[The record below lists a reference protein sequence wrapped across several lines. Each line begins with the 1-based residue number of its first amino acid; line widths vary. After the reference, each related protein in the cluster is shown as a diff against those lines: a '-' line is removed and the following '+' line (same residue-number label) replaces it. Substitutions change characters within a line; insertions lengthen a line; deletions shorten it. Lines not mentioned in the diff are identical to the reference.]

1 MYRRLSVKYA
11 SPPTTPNKPMFV
23 RPLSAVSSAP
33 AAAAAVWRQWYWRSP
48 FPLIITRN
56 PFTSPR
62 PPCPFTWSESRS
74 TDRPRPLHLSA
85 GLMKTPDAEP
95 PVKRRKSLECERSG
109 GGVQPSPKRSAP
121 RERREPSPHSATDAA
136 FPLPSGRLSPRL
148 DGTGIKTELK
158 RQWED
163 LTESRASISVGPFDF
178 SVMSYNILSQELL
191 LSNPYLY
198 KHCNPR
204 VLEWRHRFPNLIHE
218 LEQHAADIMCLQE
231 VQEDHYQK
239 QIKPSLEQ
247 LGYHCEYKRRTGR
260 KLDGCMVAFKKS
272 HFTLLSSHPVE
283 FFRHGIS
290 ILDRD
295 NVGLIVVLKPVG
307 ASGSERNVCVVTT
320 HLLYNPRRGDIKLA
334 QLALLLA
341 EISRVARQD
350 DGTTCPILLC
360 GDFNSVPASP
370 LYTFITDSKLEYAGM
385 PIGKVSGQEESPR
398 GQRILTSPL
407 WPSSLGISQLCQ
419 YEAQTNEPDVKES
432 GQQGSKKGLNSTSIE
447 HSFKLTSAYSHYLK
461 ESGRREITTCHSRT
475 AITVDYIF
483 YSPAQRDE
491 SGFTE
496 CSAAPQRGLQLLSRL
511 ALVSE
516 AELREVNGLPNQCHS
531 SDHLPLIARFR
542 LHS

>member
-1 MYRRLSVKYA
+1 MYRHPSVKYA
-11 SPPTTPNKPMFV
+11 SPPTTPNDPMFV
-23 RPLSAVSSAP
+23 RPLSAVGSAP
-33 AAAAAVWRQWYWRSP
+33 AAAAAAAVWRQWYWRNT
-48 FPLIITRN
+48 FPLLITRH

-62 PPCPFTWSESRS
+62 PSCPFTWTELPS
-74 TDRPRPLHLSA
+74 TGPPRHLHLSA
-85 GLMKTPDAEP
+85 GLMKHPDSEP

-109 GGVQPSPKRSAP
+109 EGVQRSPKRSSS
-121 RERREPSPHSATDAA
+121 RERRESGPAWLHNLPEVPPGERAPS
-136 FPLPSGRLSPRL
+136 L
-148 DGTGIKTELK
+148 IKTELK
-158 RQWED
+158 RRWED
-163 LTESRASISVGPFDF
+163 LTESRVSKSVGPFDF

-198 KHCNPR
+198 KHCHPR
-204 VLEWRHRFPNLIHE
+204 VLEWHHRFPKLIQE

-239 QIKPSLEQ
+239 QIKPSLEH

-272 HFTLLSSHPVE
+272 CFTLFSSHAVE
-283 FFRHGIS
+283 FFRHGIP

-307 ASGSERNVCVVTT
+307 ASGSDRNICVVTT

-341 EISRVARQD
+341 EIGHVARQD

-370 LYTFITDSKLEYAGM
+370 LYTFITDRKLEYAGM

-407 WPSSLGISQLCQ
+407 WPASLGISQMCQ
-419 YEAQTNEPDVKES
+419 YEGQTHDPDVKKS
-432 GQQGSKKGLNSTSIE
+432 NKTLNSSSIE
-447 HSFKLTSAYSHYLK
+447 HAFKLTSVYCHYLK
-461 ESGRREITTCHSRT
+461 ESGHREITTCHSRT

-483 YSPAQRDE
+483 YSPAQWDE
-491 SGFTE
+491 SDRTE
-496 CSAAPQRGLQLLSRL
+496 CSSAPQRGLQLLSRL

-516 AELREVNGLPNQCHS
+516 AELKEVNGLPNQHHS

>member
-1 MYRRLSVKYA
+1 
-11 SPPTTPNKPMFV
+11 MFV
-23 RPLSAVSSAP
+23 RPLSAVGSAP
-33 AAAAAVWRQWYWRSP
+33 AAAAAVWRQWYWRSTSP
-48 FPLIITRN
+48 FITTRN
-56 PFTSPR
+56 PFASPR
-62 PPCPFTWSESRS
+62 PFCPFPWTELPS
-74 TDRPRPLHLSA
+74 TDNRRHLHLSA
-85 GLMKTPDAEP
+85 GLMKHPDSEP
-95 PVKRRKSLECERSG
+95 PVKRRRSLECERTDED
-109 GGVQPSPKRSAP
+109 VQHSSKRSAS
-121 RERREPSPHSATDAA
+121 RERRESVPPAWLHDVPDVLRPPRESSPSLVKS
-136 FPLPSGRLSPRL
+136 
-148 DGTGIKTELK
+148 ELK

-163 LTESRASISVGPFDF
+163 LTESRVSRSDGPFDF

-198 KHCNPR
+198 KHCHPH
-204 VLEWRHRFPNLIHE
+204 VLGWCHRFSKIIQE

-239 QIKPSLEQ
+239 QIKPSLEH

-272 HFTLLSSHPVE
+272 RFTLSSSQPVE

-295 NVGLIVVLKPVG
+295 NVGLIVVLKPVS
-307 ASGSERNVCVVTT
+307 ASQSEHKVCVVTT

-341 EISRVARQD
+341 ETNRIARQE

-370 LYTFITDSKLEYAGM
+370 LYTFITDSKLQYAGI

-407 WPSSLGISQLCQ
+407 WPSSLGISHMCQ
-419 YEAQTNEPDVKES
+419 YEGQAKDPNVKKP
-432 GQQGSKKGLNSTSIE
+432 KKSLKKSSIE
-447 HSFKLTSAYSHYLK
+447 HVLKLTSVYSHYLK
-461 ESGRREITTCHSRT
+461 ESGHREITTCHSRT

-491 SGFTE
+491 SGSTE

-516 AELREVNGLPNQCHS
+516 AELKEVNGLPNQHHS
-531 SDHLPLIARFR
+531 SDHLPLVARFR

>member
-1 MYRRLSVKYA
+1 MSLYIILCQ
-11 SPPTTPNKPMFV
+11 PMFA
-23 RPLSAVSSAP
+23 RPLSAVGFAP
-33 AAAAAVWRQWYWRSP
+33 AAAVIWRQLYWRNTV
-48 FPLIITRN
+48 PLITIRK
-56 PFTSPR
+56 PFISPR
-62 PPCPFTWSESRS
+62 PLSPFIWSEFPSIDHTR
-74 TDRPRPLHLSA
+74 RLHLSL
-85 GLMKTPDAEP
+85 GLMKHPDPEP
-95 PVKRRKSLECERSG
+95 PLKRRKSLESEHSSES
-109 GGVQPSPKRSAP
+109 VQPSPKRSAS
-121 RERREPSPHSATDAA
+121 RETRAPNLAFLHNITDVQ
-136 FPLPSGRLSPRL
+136 LPSEKLSLSL
-148 DGTGIKTELK
+148 DSTGNKTELK

-163 LTESRASISVGPFDF
+163 LTDSVASISVGPFDF

-198 KHCNPR
+198 KHCKPR
-204 VLEWRHRFPNLIHE
+204 VLEWHHRFANLITE
-218 LEQHAADIMCLQE
+218 LERHAADIMCLQE

-239 QIKPSLEQ
+239 QIKPSLEN
-247 LGYHCEYKRRTGR
+247 LGYQCEYKRRTGR

-272 HFTLLSSHPVE
+272 RFTLFSSHPVE
-283 FFRHGIS
+283 YFRQGIPV
-290 ILDRD
+290 LDRD

-307 ASGSERNVCVVTT
+307 ASGSECNVCVVNT

-341 EISRVARQD
+341 EIGRVAQQD
-350 DGTTCPILLC
+350 DGTTCPVLLC

-370 LYTFITDSKLEYAGM
+370 LYTFITGSKLEYAGM

-419 YEAQTNEPDVKES
+419 YEGQTNAEPDGKES
-432 GQQGSKKGLNSTSIE
+432 EQQCSNKGLNKPSIE
-447 HSFKLTSAYSHYLK
+447 HGFKLTSVYSHYLK
-461 ESGRREITTCHSRT
+461 ESGHREITTCHSRT

-491 SGFTE
+491 SGWTE
-496 CSAAPQRGLQLLSRL
+496 CNAAPQRGLQLLSRL

-516 AELREVNGLPNQCHS
+516 SELREVNGLPNQCHS